1 MYGSEGSQLAAMRRS
16 DYNGSV
22 MLAPICLCHCWWTG
36 FVFHHSSDTGL
47 ETTSRERIL
56 WRNLNEHSSLRE
68 RAGFGTEAGEE
79 DNAGGTARR
88 LIRRI
93 GGVIKVGK
101 GSQVT

>member
-1 MYGSEGSQLAAMRRS
+1 MVIERAVPARVFAVCACILLISI
-16 DYNGSV
+16 
-22 MLAPICLCHCWWTG
+22 ICVCVC
-36 FVFHHSSDTGL
+36 VCVHSSDTGL

>member
-1 MYGSEGSQLAAMRRS
+1 MDSTKTVRTHVGRLYATFSGGITILTRDWKR
-16 DYNGSV
+16 
-22 MLAPICLCHCWWTG
+22 
-36 FVFHHSSDTGL
+36 HHV
-47 ETTSRERIL
+47 
-56 WRNLNEHSSLRE
+56 NEHSSLRE
-68 RAGFGTEAGEE
+68 RAGFGTEAGKE

>member
-1 MYGSEGSQLAAMRRS
+1 MSTGSEAIPDISEVV
-16 DYNGSV
+16 YNTIDIIA
-22 MLAPICLCHCWWTG
+22 LTRDW
-36 FVFHHSSDTGL
+36 

-93 GGVIKVGK
+93 GGVLKVGK

>member
-1 MYGSEGSQLAAMRRS
+1 MGSYGPCYSTSG
-16 DYNGSV
+16 DNGFSA
-22 MLAPICLCHCWWTG
+22 LSSL
-36 FVFHHSSDTGL
+36 HHRYYSSDTGL

>member
-1 MYGSEGSQLAAMRRS
+1 MYVCA
-16 DYNGSV
+16 YK
-22 MLAPICLCHCWWTG
+22 H
-36 FVFHHSSDTGL
+36 DTGL

-56 WRNLNEHSSLRE
+56 WRNLNEHSSLLRE

>member
-1 MYGSEGSQLAAMRRS
+1 MAQ
-16 DYNGSV
+16 
-22 MLAPICLCHCWWTG
+22 
-36 FVFHHSSDTGL
+36 
-47 ETTSRERIL
+47 
-56 WRNLNEHSSLRE
+56 LNEHSSLRE

>member
-1 MYGSEGSQLAAMRRS
+1 MTVSRDAVVGIAIALTR
-16 DYNGSV
+16 D
-22 MLAPICLCHCWWTG
+22 W
-36 FVFHHSSDTGL
+36 

-93 GGVIKVGK
+93 GGVLKVGK